1 MIKKTKATV
10 GELLYGIHP
19 IVELLKAKQRKL
31 ISIYTTD
38 PQPKGY
44 ADIEKL
50 MPKYPVQMQYV
61 ARDVLTRMAGSTDHQ
76 GVVAWV
82 HSVGFRKKM
91 FESEKYPF
99 LIMLDGIQDPRNMG
113 AIIRSAYCA
122 GASGIVITKRGSAP
136 LSAAAFKASAGLA
149 ERIEIYEA
157 ASAIQ
162 AAQELKQAGYN
173 MYLATFDGENALSCK
188 FEKPC
193 CIVIGGEGHGISRDI
208 LKMGTHVTL
217 PQRTK
222 DISYNASV
230 AAGILLFLA
239 GTKHKLI

>member
-1 MIKKTKATV
+1 MIKKTKETV
-10 GELLYGIHP
+10 GELLYGMHP
-19 IVELLKAKQRKL
+19 IIEMLKAKNRKL
-31 ISIYTTD
+31 IAIYTTK
-38 PQPKGY
+38 PEPKGY

-50 MPKYPVQMQYV
+50 MPKYPVQIQYV
-61 ARDVLTRMAGSTDHQ
+61 ARDVLARMAGGTDHQ

-82 HSVGFRKKM
+82 HPLGFRKKM
-91 FESEKYPF
+91 FEPEKYPF

-122 GASGIVITKRGSAP
+122 GASGVVITKRGSAP
-136 LSAAAFKASAGLA
+136 LNAPAFKASAGLA
-149 ERIEIYEA
+149 ERIEIYES
-157 ASAIQ
+157 ASAVS
-162 AAQELKQAGYN
+162 AAQELKTAGYN
-173 MYLATFDGENALSCK
+173 IYLATFDGENATACA

-193 CIVIGGEGHGISRDI
+193 CIVIGGEGSGISKEI
-208 LKMGTHVTL
+208 LKAGKHVTL

-230 AAGILLFLA
+230 AAGVLLFLV

>member
-1 MIKKTKATV
+1 MIKKTKQTV
-10 GELLYGIHP
+10 GELLYGMHP
-19 IVELLKAKQRKL
+19 IIEMLRAKQRKL
-31 ISIYTTD
+31 ISIYTTK
-38 PQPKGY
+38 PEPKGY

-50 MPKYPVQMQYV
+50 MPKYPVQIQYV
-61 ARDVLTRMAGSTDHQ
+61 ARDVLTRMVGSNDHQ

-82 HSVGFRKKM
+82 QPLGFRKKM

-122 GASGIVITKRGSAP
+122 GASGVVITKKGSAP
-136 LSAAAFKASAGLA
+136 LNAPAFKASAGLA
-149 ERIEIYEA
+149 ERIEIYESASA
-157 ASAIQ
+157 AS
-162 AAQELKQAGYN
+162 AAQELKQAGYHL
-173 MYLATFDGENALSCK
+173 YLATFDGESALNCS
-188 FEKPC
+188 FEKPS
-193 CIVIGGEGHGISRDI
+193 CIVIGGEGIGISKEI
-208 LKMGTHVTL
+208 LKSGTHVTL
-217 PQRTK
+217 PQRAK